1 MAVFGIIFYSL
12 QIGFFQGIPS
22 LSNRTLSIDDRTYD
36 YLCDVSVN
44 ESELLCQLR
53 EETAQLEYSVMQ
65 ISPEQG
71 QFMSLLIKMMGVKR
85 AIEIG
90 TFTGYS
96 SICVASAMPEEGS
109 LICCDTSP
117 QWTAIAEKY
126 WAQAK
131 LEDKINLYSQPAEQ
145 TLQMLLDEGAE
156 GSFDFIF
163 IDADKQNYITYYEM
177 GLRLLRKGGVIA
189 VDNTLWS
196 GAVADPE
203 NIEPGT
209 RAIRRFNDMLKK
221 DKRVST
227 SLLTIG
233 DGLTLILKEFD

>member
-1 MAVFGIIFYSL
+1 M
-12 QIGFFQGIPS
+12 
-22 LSNRTLSIDDRTYD
+22 SNRTLSIDDRTYD
-36 YLCDVSVN
+36 YLCNVSIN
-44 ESELLCQLR
+44 ESDLLRQLR
-53 EETAQLEYSVMQ
+53 EETAQLDYSVMQ

-71 QFMSLLIKMMGVKR
+71 QFMSLLIKMMAAKR

-96 SICVASAMPEEGS
+96 SICVASAMPEDGR
-109 LICCDTSP
+109 LICCDISP
-117 QWTAIAEKY
+117 QWTSIAEKY
-126 WAQAK
+126 WALAG
-131 LEDKINLYSQPAEQ
+131 LEEKIELYTQPAEL
-145 TLQMLLDEGAE
+145 TLQKLLDAGAE
-156 GSFDFIF
+156 KTFDFIF
-163 IDADKQNYITYYEM
+163 IDADKQNYISYYEM
-177 GLRLLRKGGVIA
+177 ALRLLRKGGIIA

-209 RAIRRFNDMLKK
+209 RAIRRFNDMLKE
-221 DKRVST
+221 DTRVSS

>member
-1 MAVFGIIFYSL
+1 M
-12 QIGFFQGIPS
+12 
-22 LSNRTLSIDDRTYD
+22 SNRTLSIDDRTYD
-36 YLCDVSVN
+36 YLRDVSVN

-53 EETAQLEYSVMQ
+53 EETAQLDYAVMQ

-71 QFMSLLIKMMGVKR
+71 QFMSLLVKLMGAKR

-96 SICVASAMPEEGS
+96 SICVASAMADDGK
-109 LICCDTSP
+109 LICCDISP
-117 QWTAIAEKY
+117 QWTSIAEKY
-126 WAQAK
+126 WALAG
-131 LEDKINLYSQPAEQ
+131 LENKIDLYSQPAAE

-156 GSFDFIF
+156 NSFDFVF
-163 IDADKQNYITYYEM
+163 IDADKQNYISYYEM
-177 GLRLLRKGGVIA
+177 ALRLLRKGGVIA

-209 RAIRRFNDMLKK
+209 RAIRRFNEMVKQDS
-221 DKRVST
+221 RVSK

-233 DGLTLILKEFD
+233 DGLTLILKEYD

>member
-1 MAVFGIIFYSL
+1 M
-12 QIGFFQGIPS
+12 
-22 LSNRTLSIDDRTYD
+22 SNRTLSIDDRIYN

-44 ESELLCQLR
+44 EPELLRELR
-53 EETAQLEYSVMQ
+53 AETAQLEYSAMQ

-71 QFMSLLIKMMGVKR
+71 QFMSLLVKLMGAQR

-96 SICVASAMPEEGS
+96 SICIASAMPEHGR
-109 LICCDTSP
+109 LICCDISP

-126 WAQAK
+126 WVLAK
-131 LEDKINLYSQPAEQ
+131 LEEKIELYSQAAEA
-145 TLQMLLDEGAE
+145 TLNMLLENGAE
-156 GSFDFIF
+156 KTFDFVF
-163 IDADKQNYITYYEM
+163 IDADKQNYIMYYEM
-177 GLRLLRKGGVIA
+177 ALKLLRKGGLIA

-203 NIEPGT
+203 NTEAGT
-209 RAIRRFNDMLKK
+209 RAIRRFNEMVKQD
-221 DKRVST
+221 DRVSK

>member
-1 MAVFGIIFYSL
+1 M
-12 QIGFFQGIPS
+12 
-22 LSNRTLSIDDRTYD
+22 SIDDRTYD
-36 YLCDVSVN
+36 YLCDVSVK
-44 ESELLCQLR
+44 EPELLHQLR
-53 EETAQLEYSVMQ
+53 IETSQMDYAVMQ

-71 QFMSLLIKMMGVKR
+71 QFMSLLIKLMGAKR

-96 SICVASAMPEEGS
+96 SICIASAMAENSE

-117 QWTAIAEKY
+117 QWTKVAEKY
-126 WAQAK
+126 WALAE
-131 LEDKINLYSQPAEQ
+131 LENNIRLFSQPAEL
-145 TLQMLLDEGAE
+145 TLQKLLDDGAE
-156 GSFDFIF
+156 KTFDFIF

-177 GLRLLRKGGVIA
+177 ALRLLRKGGMIA

-203 NIEPGT
+203 NTEPGT
-209 RAIRRFNDMLKK
+209 RAIRRFNTMVKQD
-221 DKRVST
+221 DRVSM
-227 SLLTIG
+227 SLVTIG

>member
-1 MAVFGIIFYSL
+1 
-12 QIGFFQGIPS
+12 

-36 YLCDVSVN
+36 YLCDVSVK
-44 ESELLCQLR
+44 EPELLHQLR
-53 EETAQLEYSVMQ
+53 IETAQMDYAVMQ

-71 QFMSLLIKMMGVKR
+71 QFMSLLIKLMGAKR

-96 SICVASAMPEEGS
+96 SICIARPAELTLQKLLDDG
-109 LICCDTSP
+109 
-117 QWTAIAEKY
+117 AEK
-126 WAQAK
+126 
-131 LEDKINLYSQPAEQ
+131 
-145 TLQMLLDEGAE
+145 T
-156 GSFDFIF
+156 FDFIF

-177 GLRLLRKGGVIA
+177 ALRLLRKGGMIA

-203 NIEPGT
+203 NTEPGT
-209 RAIRRFNDMLKK
+209 RAIRRFNTMVKQD
-221 DKRVST
+221 DRVSM
-227 SLLTIG
+227 SLVTIG